1 MPPGQEVIDRVR
13 KTWRLLF
20 FLIAVPVL
28 VLLGIAAY
36 WQVMLPDSFQMVKN
50 GAITLPGSVKAV
62 FREETLQSTGTGNNH
77 ERSADLVLMLGVSV
91 KTVNVKMVDRETVLV
106 SGKPFGIKMFTDG
119 LMVVGMSDVTVDG
132 TRRNPGKDAGIR
144 VGDILISLDGITLA
158 SNEQFGELV
167 TASQGRRML
176 LVFRRDGERQ
186 KTWIDPVQSAADGEY
201 RIGIWVRDSSAG
213 VGTVTYFDEKQNM
226 FTGLGHAV
234 CDVDT
239 GDILSLS
246 SGEAVEAAI
255 IGCTPSSGG
264 SPGELKGQF
273 IASREFARLKAN
285 TACGIFGVLNNGWK
299 VSGTEMPVALSHEIH
314 TGEAVVWTTI
324 DGSEP
329 KGYDIVIEKILR
341 GSTSSGQNMIIRIVD
356 EELLDA
362 TGGIVQGMSG
372 SPVIQDGM
380 LAGAVTHV
388 FVNEPQRGYAIFAEN
403 IRTME
408 ESLLNSKQN
417 AA

>member
-1 MPPGQEVIDRVR
+1 
-13 KTWRLLF
+13 
-20 FLIAVPVL
+20 
-28 VLLGIAAY
+28 
-36 WQVMLPDSFQMVKN
+36 MVKN
-50 GAITLPGSVKAV
+50 GAITLPGNVKAV
-62 FREETLQSTGTGNNH
+62 FREETTQGCGVDKGN

-119 LMVVGMSDVTVDG
+119 LMVVGMSDVTVNG
-132 TRRNPGKDAGIR
+132 VRQNPGKEAGIR
-144 VGDILISLDGITLA
+144 AGDILISLDGITLA

-176 LVFRRDGERQ
+176 LVFSRDGERQ
-186 KTWIDPVQSAADGEY
+186 KTWLDPVRSAADGEY

-213 VGTVTYFDEKQNM
+213 VGTITYFDRRQNI

-246 SGEAVEAAI
+246 SGEAVEASI

-273 IASREFARLKAN
+273 ITSKEFAHLKAN
-285 TACGIFGVLNNGWK
+285 TPCGIFGVLNSGWR
-299 VSGTEMPVALSHEIH
+299 VSGREMSVALSHEIH
-314 TGEAVVWTTI
+314 TGQAVILTTI

-329 KGYDIVIEKILR
+329 KEYDIVIEKILR
-341 GSTSSGQNMIIRIVD
+341 GNESSGQNMIIRIVD
-356 EELLDA
+356 EELLSV

-372 SPVIQDGM
+372 SPVIQNGM
-380 LAGAVTHV
+380 LVGAVTHV

-403 IRTME
+403 IRAME
-408 ESLLNSKQN
+408 ETLMNNEQI